1 MRKDKQKVLDE
12 VLTDEQIRG
21 FLAANP
27 PVHVAADHNCL
38 IKAYRGLVAR
48 DFARFVEM
56 FVAEGRDLNAPNEFG
71 ETVLD
76 VVATHESFA
85 EYAEILR
92 GAGARTASGS

>member
-27 PVHVAADHNCL
+27 PAHFAADHNCV

-48 DFARFVEM
+48 DFSRFVEM
-56 FVAEGRDLNAPNEFG
+56 FVAEGRDLNALNEFG

-76 VVATHESFA
+76 VVASHESCA

-92 GAGARTASGS
+92 DAGARHAADA